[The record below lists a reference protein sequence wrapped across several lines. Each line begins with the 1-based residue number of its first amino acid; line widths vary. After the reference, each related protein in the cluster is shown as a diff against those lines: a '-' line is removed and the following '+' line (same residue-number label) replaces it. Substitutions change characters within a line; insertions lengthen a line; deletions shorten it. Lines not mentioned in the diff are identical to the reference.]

1 MDEKV
6 IAKALFKKLSA
17 LRATLSDEEQ
27 ALLDR
32 MVEGEFDVE
41 AHLRVQPAADERR
54 PIPDADERRPFPAT
68 DERRPKPDADEAAA
82 HYYNVCVS
90 DRHDSERA
98 DYTDS
103 DKEGPRIRRI

>member
-17 LRATLSDEEQ
+17 LRATLSDDEQ

-41 AHLRVQPAADERR
+41 AHRRAQPAADTKVAFRVVYN
-54 PIPDADERRPFPAT
+54 AD
-68 DERRPKPDADEAAA
+68 DET
-82 HYYNVCVS
+82 YNV
-90 DRHDSERA
+90 E
-98 DYTDS
+98 
-103 DKEGPRIRRI
+103 